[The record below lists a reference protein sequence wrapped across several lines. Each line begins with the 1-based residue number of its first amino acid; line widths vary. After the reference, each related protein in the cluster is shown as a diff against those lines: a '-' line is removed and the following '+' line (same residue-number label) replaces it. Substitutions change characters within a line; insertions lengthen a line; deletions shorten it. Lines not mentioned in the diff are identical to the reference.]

1 MDRPDPAHP
10 RNILLVGTGDTKGE
24 ELLFL
29 RDEIAKAGHVP
40 QIMDVGVL
48 REPQFKPD
56 FDHDQVASASGMS
69 RGEIIA
75 LGSENLAMQ
84 RMAAGAATLAATLA
98 REGRIHGALAIGGTM
113 ATDLALDVMAALP
126 LGLPKVIVSTVAFS
140 HLIPPERIS
149 PDLTM
154 ILWAGGLWG
163 LNTLSTAVLRQA
175 AGAVAGAARATADAP
190 RGERPAVGISSFGS
204 SVCKYVSFLKPS
216 LEQRGYEVIVFHTT
230 GMGGRALEA
239 LLAQRRLV
247 AVLDLCLVEIGNN
260 ELGSDVSAG
269 NMRLETA
276 GHSGIPQIVAP
287 AGLGIINVA
296 AWKPVPRGFEERMF
310 YTHNRLIAALPVND
324 QEKERIGQTIQCKL
338 NSASSPTA
346 FVMPMGGIDELDRPG
361 MPFHNPAGLR
371 ILAGSVKN
379 GLREDIP
386 FVELGAHVNDR
397 AFADAVLDIFD
408 RWVAEGHVT
417 RPS

>member
-1 MDRPDPAHP
+1 MGRSGPAHP
-10 RNILLVGTGDTKGE
+10 RNILLIGTGDTKGE

-29 RDEIAKAGHVP
+29 RDEIAKAGYTA

-56 FDHDQVASASGMS
+56 FDHDQVAFASGMS

-84 RMAAGAATLAATLA
+84 KMAVGAAALAATLA
-98 REGRIHGALAIGGTM
+98 KEGGIQGALAIGGTL

-149 PDLTM
+149 PDLSM

-163 LNTLSTAVLRQA
+163 LNTLSNVVLRQA
-175 AGAVAGAARATADAP
+175 AGAVAGAARATTDAP
-190 RGERPAVGISSFGS
+190 RWERPVVGISSFGS
-204 SVCKYVSFLKPS
+204 SVCKYVSSLKPS

-239 LLAQRRLV
+239 LLAQRRLA
-247 AVLDLCLVEIGNN
+247 AVLDLCLVEVGNN

-269 NMRLETA
+269 TMRLETA

-287 AGLGIINVA
+287 AGLGIINVP
-296 AWKPVPRGFEERMF
+296 AWKPAPHGFEERMF

-324 QEKERIGQTIQCKL
+324 HEKERIGQTIQRKL

-361 MPFHNPAGLR
+361 MPFHHPAGLK
-371 ILAGSVKN
+371 ILADSVKN

-386 FVELGAHVNDR
+386 FFELSAHVNDR

-408 RWVAEGHVT
+408 RWVAEGHIAK
-417 RPS
+417 PS